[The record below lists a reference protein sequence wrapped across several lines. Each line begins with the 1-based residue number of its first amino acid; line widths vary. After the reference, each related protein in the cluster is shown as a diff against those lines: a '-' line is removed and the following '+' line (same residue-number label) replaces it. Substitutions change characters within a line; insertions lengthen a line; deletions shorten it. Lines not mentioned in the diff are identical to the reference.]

1 MNPSSLIAWA
11 YPLVFWTHIGLVGS
25 SAALFVIRGI
35 GVFSGQAWPMGKACR
50 RLSVAIDSGL
60 LLAGATLWWLLQLN
74 PVRDHWLG
82 VKLALLLVYIV
93 LGSMALKRAPSLRAK
108 QAFFAAAL
116 LCLAF
121 MASIAIAHHP
131 LGWLAN

>member
-1 MNPSSLIAWA
+1 MISWA

-25 SAALFVIRGI
+25 SAALFLIRGI
-35 GVFSGQAWPMGKACR
+35 GVFSGRAWPMGKACR
-50 RLSVAIDSGL
+50 RLSVAIDTLL
-60 LLAGATLWWLLQLN
+60 LLAGVTLWWLLQLN

-82 VKLALLLVYIV
+82 VKLVLLLVYIA

-108 QAFFAAAL
+108 MAFFAAAL